1 MKGILEYKSIQANEY
16 FAKKSQQSADNMEIM
31 TRKMRVTA
39 EKTERETVSMRVIT
53 SVTLFFLPATFLAV
67 GTLIING
74 IGVLLSC
81 FQSFMSTDILSFET
95 GSQELRMKA
104 LWLYLELALPA
115 TALTFIVWGVIYHW
129 AKKASK
135 PNSEEDDTVPFSA

>member
-67 GTLIING
+67 GILIKMIC
-74 IGVLLSC
+74 VSLSC
-81 FQSFMSTDILSFET
+81 FRVS
-95 GSQELRMKA
+95 
-104 LWLYLELALPA
+104 
-115 TALTFIVWGVIYHW
+115 
-129 AKKASK
+129 
-135 PNSEEDDTVPFSA
+135 